1 MKSKILSFVLLLCAA
16 TVFSQTI
23 INYPL
28 EKNLNYTYAES
39 GTLPHTIGYGGS
51 TTTPEF
57 YNGFG
62 GWLKIQKNNDYIEL
76 TFNRNGYDELGVEFE
91 IGAWG
96 IYTTGNFKLFWMDGA
111 NPVQIGPTASINST
125 IWPESEKVTRS
136 LPAEALV
143 DPTITIRISGSSPL
157 SVFGVYGLRHLKINS
172 KNTSLSVKR
181 NLGGYDPIPYNSE
194 ASTVYDT
201 DFGSLLTMEEHETKE
216 FVIRNTGQK
225 NDLKIDHFEII
236 QSDND
241 FKFEGTLPTGG
252 TTAPNETKTFKIRF
266 EPQDQGL
273 KVAEIRIYAN
283 ILPNNPFVFKVIGN
297 GKSCN
302 LTPVPIA
309 TQHFETSPQNLDYT
323 QIGAGNLK
331 LINGTSS
338 SHIPASIP
346 NLYPGGQNLYVTGAT
361 SGTHGTSWYVRGN
374 ETGEVTLEFGEAD
387 VSNQQEVSIYFEVAA
402 FGQTNDNKSGVN
414 SSDYV
419 MLSLWD
425 EANNSWSNQIRLYG
439 SNSSTR
445 YQYEF
450 GKSLYTKTAI
460 TSTVTNV
467 YNNDTNGKR
476 YGKIEQKIPASFIP
490 ANGKLKFRIIAKTSQ
505 TNTGTWWNPS
515 MKDYNFWLIDN
526 VQVKA
531 GNAIAKV
538 WNGSSWQGGKPSER
552 EKALFDGNYDF
563 TSSGENSDLTICEC
577 EVNNGKNLT
586 IPNGR
591 TLTVRNK
598 VINNQSNGENFVVQD
613 GGNLIQLENSIQNE
627 GKIKVEKWVQDM
639 NNAGPAYDYV
649 YWSSPVEDQNL
660 HDFSNKTPF
669 GHNKWGFLWYNE
681 ADDYFYNVDTNTEP
695 NFLPGKGYAIR
706 AEEGTGFPNPYTK
719 TYSFIGT
726 PNNGRVLF
734 PLKKTQNGNG
744 YNLIGNPYP
753 SNIDA
758 DVLYNMNSS
767 LLTGNFYFWTNNNPE
782 QYQQGSG
789 YEGNNYAVYNA
800 TGGTPATAADP
811 ATGGNWSMDA
821 KPTGII
827 SVGQGFIVEAKA
839 SGDLMFLNSNSSG
852 NMLRVST
859 ATDFFQKA
867 DKDRFWL
874 TLTSPSQIIN
884 TTLIGYI
891 PGAVNEYDKGF
902 DAEFWGASDA
912 IYSIIPETQL
922 IIQGK
927 EYPLD
932 TNDIVPLGYKAFET
946 GTYIIQVEEKEGIF
960 AEAQRIFLVDKL
972 LNKTVNL
979 SAKPYKFL
987 TRAGEFNDRFEI
999 IYKNKN
1005 IISTVQDVVE
1015 PLLITVTRQ
1024 SDDLLIMSKGDK
1036 LSEVTVYN
1044 LLGKP
1049 VFTYKDLNTEELRIP
1064 AAEYSKQILIVNIVT
1079 RSGRTASQKV
1089 IPK

>member
-28 EKNLNYTYAES
+28 EKNLAYSYAEP

-62 GWLKIQKNNDYIEL
+62 GWLKIQENNDYIEL

-309 TQHFETSPQNLDYT
+309 IQHFETSPQNLDYT

-346 NLYPGGQNLYVTGAT
+346 NLYPVGQNLYVTGAT

-374 ETGEVTLEFGEAD
+374 ETNTVTLEFGEAD

-402 FGQTNDNKSGVN
+402 FGQTDDNKSGVN
-414 SSDYV
+414 SSDYII
-419 MLSLWD
+419 LSLWD

-445 YQYEF
+445 YKYEF
-450 GKSLYTKTAI
+450 GKSLYTKTTI

-490 ANGKLKFRIIAKTSQ
+490 ASGKLKFRIIAKTSQ

-563 TSSGENSDLTICEC
+563 TGGESSDLTICEC

-598 VINNQSNGENFVVQD
+598 VINNQSDGENFVVQD
-613 GGNLIQLENSIQNE
+613 GGNLIQIENGAVNTGDIT
-627 GKIKVEKWVQDM
+627 VEKNIIFSALRKQYNFVTAPVVANRNIKETIYTPNPTSVQEYNTATYYFDETL
-639 NNAGPAYDYV
+639 GPYV
-649 YWSSPVEDQNL
+649 S
-660 HDFSNKTPF
+660 
-669 GHNKWGFLWYNE
+669 
-681 ADDYFYNVDTNTEP
+681 
-695 NFLPGKGYAIR
+695 GKGYAVKEPASGNEI
-706 AEEGTGFPNPYTK
+706 AKFKGVPF
-719 TYSFIGT
+719 
-726 PNNGRVLF
+726 
-734 PLKKTQNGNG
+734 NG
-744 YNLIGNPYP
+744 YLEYQLSTAGGGFNLIGNPYP
-753 SNIDA
+753 SNIDIIK
-758 DVLYNMNSS
+758 LYQDNISTIGTS
-767 LLTGNFYFWTNNNPE
+767 FYFWDNRGNQQFT
-782 QYQQGSG
+782 QQGSG
-789 YEGNNYAVYNA
+789 YSGDSYAKFNAASPPNSGTGVPAPSAVGLTPVKIPTRYTQVGTGFMIEAISTNKLRFKNENRVKDAGPGFFGKPNDTTADVDRYWLSMETPGEMQVVNAVVYF
-800 TGGTPATAADP
+800 D
-811 ATGGNWSMDA
+811 GGNDA
-821 KPTGII
+821 FTLDDT
-827 SVGQGFIVEAKA
+827 EAFLSSDDLFTFAGDKA
-839 SGDLMFLNSNSSG
+839 
-852 NMLRVST
+852 V
-859 ATDFFQKA
+859 A
-867 DKDRFWL
+867 
-874 TLTSPSQIIN
+874 
-884 TTLIGYI
+884 
-891 PGAVNEYDKGF
+891 
-902 DAEFWGASDA
+902 
-912 IYSIIPETQL
+912 
-922 IIQGK
+922 IQGK
-927 EYPLD
+927 ASFHND
-932 TNDIVPLGYKAFET
+932 DIVPLGYKAFKA
-946 GTYIIQVEEKEGIF
+946 GTHIISVYKKEGIF
-960 AEAQRIFLVDKL
+960 AEAQKIFLVDKL